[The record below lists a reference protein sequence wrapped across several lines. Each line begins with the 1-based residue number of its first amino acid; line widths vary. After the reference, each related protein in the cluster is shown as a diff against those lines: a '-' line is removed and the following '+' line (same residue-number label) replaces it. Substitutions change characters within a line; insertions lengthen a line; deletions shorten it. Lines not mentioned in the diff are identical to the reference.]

1 MKNTAQKN
9 IEDSLDI
16 AQEYKENPEMEALW
30 KKTFQDEYKPDVI
43 IDFQRIKDFIVDQK
57 KKNEYY
63 QIKEYNY
70 NLIDPETL
78 CDIFIQHYH
87 KTFNV
92 SFIES
97 FPSDIKRSIADI
109 FLSLI
114 QLEEIQK
121 KCWTAILFRIWMHW
135 YPYSNKH
142 KYLSDFLTES
152 TSFVWSSR
160 NYDLLRKANLAIRKH
175 PINEVLKLFEIE
187 KNLPQDI
194 NNDNI
199 KTYFKKNL
207 WQNFSL
213 WTLYSSSIVLYGN
226 GREEQWNK
234 HIDNKGKIIDP
245 DIIHNTNIYKKYM
258 INNQERTLLVTNY
271 KNPDIYKD
279 FSWSSYNIYMDAPIG
294 ISLLYNDTPIAM
306 IAFTLQDEKTLFIRQ
321 IQKTN
326 ITHFDRYWRNIG
338 KRTDPITQT
347 IPRQKILYDITTMIA
362 KKYQCNKIA
371 IQSWV
376 NNKRIK
382 QKQTELVV
390 DDMTKKRI
398 EVETNQPH
406 LSPDIAKQ
414 IYDVFAEKQWFKKN
428 KTTKNRDKKI

>member
-1 MKNTAQKN
+1 M
-9 IEDSLDI
+9 
-16 AQEYKENPEMEALW
+16 
-30 KKTFQDEYKPDVI
+30 
-43 IDFQRIKDFIVDQK
+43 
-57 KKNEYY
+57 
-63 QIKEYNY
+63 
-70 NLIDPETL
+70 
-78 CDIFIQHYH
+78 
-87 KTFNV
+87 
-92 SFIES
+92 
-97 FPSDIKRSIADI
+97 
-109 FLSLI
+109 
-114 QLEEIQK
+114 
-121 KCWTAILFRIWMHW
+121 
-135 YPYSNKH
+135 
-142 KYLSDFLTES
+142 
-152 TSFVWSSR
+152 
-160 NYDLLRKANLAIRKH
+160 
-175 PINEVLKLFEIE
+175 LKLFEIE